1 MIDKI
6 IKLSNGYEFCVLDE
20 LDLDDKKYIIAFQIE
35 NDEVLK
41 NFIVS
46 EVKTN
51 LDGKITVFDI
61 EDNKTFEKVS
71 DMFLKRMAK

>member
-51 LDGKITVFDI
+51 LDGKITVLDI

>member
-51 LDGKITVFDI
+51 LDGKITVLDI

-71 DMFLKRMAK
+71 DMFLKRIAK